1 MARAACKRGK
11 FCFDP
16 FLSFF
21 FFFAQNG
28 SPSFYPIDLLVS
40 HYGPLIIN
48 WNYWHFVPHHVVFS
62 VYKYC
67 SLIVPLTYG
76 FYGWGNCS
84 IINLFL
90 FSRTHKFLLF
100 LWELSEYDY
109 VQEPCIIHNLS
120 FALLFTYLALCYFIL
135 FVVLYSVFIAF
146 CSIY

>member
-48 WNYWHFVPHHVVFS
+48 WNYWHFVPYHVVFS

-100 LWELSEYDY
+100 LWELFKNHVLYTILVLPCYLLTLLY
-109 VQEPCIIHNLS
+109 VIL
-120 FALLFTYLALCYFIL
+120 FYLLFCTVSSLL
-135 FVVLYSVFIAF
+135 FVPSTRSL
-146 CSIY
+146 